1 MVGPTTV
8 YLLTSTRSSL
18 SRMSPSNL
26 QGLNIVHPVQHPGD
40 NLHLGQVY
48 PDLAAQLALWTNL
61 AFDSDEPLSPRHEEH
76 ENTTKSITE
85 EEESRSPISGEKA
98 VHDGHVNVVTP
109 ANVPVTP
116 NPNHS
121 VAAQS
126 ASLFDINSFLNSL
139 GVDAFATSQLHQ
151 QHTTITP
158 SLSQLLALRPSYIQ
172 ELGAGLSEYN
182 VDAPALLK
190 LPCPASTPSEKPNLP
205 TSKRARTRRVSVTS
219 TESPDSREES
229 LPPTLNLRPIEDK
242 RRRNTAA
249 SARFRLKKK
258 EREAALEGRAKELE
272 NKANELEKEC
282 KDLRRENEWLKGLV
296 VGVNGAVQVPTST
309 GLTVSSLP
317 SSITTT
323 KTGSNRQREE
333 PAA

>member
-1 MVGPTTV
+1 M
-8 YLLTSTRSSL
+8 SS
-18 SRMSPSNL
+18 SNL
-26 QGLNIVHPVQHPGD
+26 QGLNIVHPVQHSGD
-40 NLHLGQVY
+40 NLNLGQVY

-61 AFDSDEPLSPRHEEH
+61 AFDSDESLSPRHDSEL
-76 ENTTKSITE
+76 ENTAKSTTE
-85 EEESRSPISGEKA
+85 EESQSPISGEKA

-116 NPNHS
+116 TPNPNHS
-121 VAAQS
+121 IAAQS

-139 GVDAFATSQLHQ
+139 GIDAFAASQLHQ

-172 ELGAGLSEYN
+172 EFGAGLPRL
-182 VDAPALLK
+182 DATAPLT
-190 LPCPASTPSEKPNLP
+190 LPHPASIPSEKPNPP
-205 TSKRARTRRVSVTS
+205 TPKRARTRRVSATS
-219 TESPDSREES
+219 SESPDSRGES

-258 EREAALEGRAKELE
+258 EREAALEGKAKELE
-272 NKANELEKEC
+272 SKANELEKEC

-296 VGVNGAVQVPTST
+296 VGINGAAQVPTST
-309 GLTVSSLP
+309 DLTLSSP
-317 SSITTT
+317 PPSITTT
-323 KTGSNRQREE
+323 TTTGLNERREE
-333 PAA
+333 PAV